1 MNYSQIC
8 ELKLQILSNNEP
20 IELKDKILKVVDS
33 LPQMSTN
40 EKLRCID
47 ILYNEIKGYGAIQK
61 FLDDKSISE
70 IMINGIEHIFV
81 EKNGEIFPEKPV
93 FESTEH
99 LMQLIYKIASEIG
112 REVNQS
118 RPILD
123 ARLKDGSRVNV
134 VLSPVAISGPIVT
147 IRKFNNSATT
157 MATLAESGT
166 FTNELRK
173 FLEIL
178 IKSKYNIFI
187 SGGTGTGKTTLL
199 NYLCQ
204 SIPNDERIIT
214 IEDAAEIDIKNHE
227 HVISMETR
235 NSNVSD
241 TAVTM
246 SKLIKNALRMRPDR
260 IIVGEVRGEEVID
273 MLQAMNTGHEGSIST
288 GHSNSPLD
296 MLIRLEVISASY
308 SEIDHNLIRKQII
321 SAIDIVIQL
330 ERNRGRRQIEYVVEI
345 KKDSEEYEIHTIYD
359 RRIDQNTTQAGFE
372 ERICS
377 RYKLDKYFEG
387 QAKSSR

>member
-1 MNYSQIC
+1 MNYAEIC

-20 IELKDKILKVVDS
+20 IELKNKILKAIDM
-33 LPQMSTN
+33 LPDLSTN

-47 ILYNEIKGYGAIQK
+47 TLYNEINGYGVIQK
-61 FLDDKSISE
+61 FLDDPSISE
-70 IMINGIEHIFV
+70 IMINGTEHLFIERG
-81 EKNGEIFPEKPV
+81 GEIYAEKPV
-93 FESTEH
+93 FESEDH
-99 LMQLIYKIASEIG
+99 LMQLVYRIASEIG

-134 VLSPVAISGPIVT
+134 VLAPIAMNGPVVT
-147 IRKFNNSATT
+147 IRKFNNSVTG
-157 MATLAESGT
+157 MDKLASSGT
-166 FTNELRK
+166 FTTELCA
-173 FLEIL
+173 FLETL
-178 IKSKYNIFI
+178 IKARYNIFI

-204 SIPNDERIIT
+204 NIPGDERIVT
-214 IEDAAEIDIKNHE
+214 IEDAAEIDIKEHN

-241 TAVTM
+241 TVVTM

-260 IIVGEVRGEEVID
+260 IIVGEVRGEEVVD

-288 GHSNSPLD
+288 GHSNSPMD

-330 ERNRGRRQIEYVVEI
+330 ERNMGRRQIEYVVEI
-345 KKDSEEYEIHTIYD
+345 EKNCDEYKIHCIYD
-359 RRIDQNTTQAGFE
+359 RKIDAQTAHTEFE
-372 ERICS
+372 RRLKNRNKFNKYLER
-377 RYKLDKYFEG
+377 
-387 QAKSSR
+387 QAKSGS

>member
-359 RRIDQNTTQAGFE
+359 RRIDQNTTQAEFE

>member
-387 QAKSSR
+387 QAKSGC

>member
-387 QAKSSR
+387 QAKSS

>member
-359 RRIDQNTTQAGFE
+359 RRIDQNTTQAEFE

-387 QAKSSR
+387 QAKSGC